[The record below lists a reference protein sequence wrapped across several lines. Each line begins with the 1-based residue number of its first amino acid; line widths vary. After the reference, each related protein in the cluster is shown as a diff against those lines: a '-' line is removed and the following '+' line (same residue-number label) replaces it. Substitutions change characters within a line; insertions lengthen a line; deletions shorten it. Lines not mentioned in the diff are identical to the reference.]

1 MRISRKH
8 SKSYIFSKDSDTTTP
23 LNISFNNRTYCVSV
37 RFNEKELKIINS
49 KRGEISKGKWLRLLA
64 LEKKYTSHT
73 HHKFECLEFTDNHST
88 KFK

>member
-37 RFNEKELKIINS
+37 RFNEKED
-49 KRGEISKGKWLRLLA
+49 GKVTTGTGIGLA
-64 LEKKYTSHT
+64 LSRSLAELHQGSWR
-73 HHKFECLEFTDNHST
+73 EVPIVV
-88 KFK
+88 